1 MLISGGRSV
10 RLGGIPL
17 VKLSPIQTSFF
28 LHLLTQEPPKVR
40 AELPLL
46 VQVSGSGIPN
56 EGIYS
61 ELSGINSVGVGEED
75 QSKCPDSEG
84 EPTTTPKIIWV
95 QGTRPRTA
103 PGRSCA
109 VTII

>member
-1 MLISGGRSV
+1 M
-10 RLGGIPL
+10 
-17 VKLSPIQTSFF
+17 
-28 LHLLTQEPPKVR
+28 R

-46 VQVSGSGIPN
+46 VHVSSSGIPN

-61 ELSGINSVGVGEED
+61 ELSGINSVDVGEED

-109 VTII
+109 VTIAI